1 MYIFMIWNR
10 DMETKNL
17 SYGNLT
23 FGNDMSRIVRGIAII
38 LMVCNHSMPGKVIG
52 FAVPLFSFLVG
63 YGYAFAKKRGA
74 SHSLSRIWHLLRDY
88 WFVIFA
94 ICLPAAL
101 ISYHKPLAAGD
112 IALAMFGM
120 NPCLNCFCWYIYFY
134 IFAMLTMPGIARVV
148 DRFSW
153 KGTLAVALGFGALY
167 WWIQGIAPADRIWG
181 WNIAYR
187 VTRYMPVVAVGYLVA
202 KRNLVSLVRLPKS
215 PLVPVAAL
223 AVMTGVYF
231 LRGLDYAKILDCLW
245 APLFAFATAALFKD
259 YTMKPIRGFLTQM
272 GLKSMNIW
280 FLHALFFTAS
290 TKGLFYPLVGWIH
303 WTPGYVAA
311 ILGLSYLFA
320 VTVDGIMRTWG
331 RGRAAIVR
339 FARR

>member
-1 MYIFMIWNR
+1 MN
-10 DMETKNL
+10 TNSLK
-17 SYGNLT
+17 

-63 YGYAFAKKRGA
+63 YGYAFAKNRGPR
-74 SHSLSRIWHLLRDY
+74 HSVSRIWHLLKDY

-101 ISYHKPLAAGD
+101 ISYHKPLAIGD

-120 NPCLNCFCWYIYFY
+120 NPVLSCFCWYIYFY
-134 IFAMLTMPGIARVV
+134 IFAMLAMPLIANGI

-153 KGTLAVALGFGALY
+153 KGTLAIALGFGALY

-187 VTRYMPVVAVGYLVA
+187 VTRYMPVVVVGYWVA
-202 KRNLVSLVRLPKS
+202 KQNLVGLIKLPKS
-215 PLVPVAAL
+215 PLVPVAAV
-223 AVMTGVYF
+223 AVMVGIYLT
-231 LRGLDYAKILDCLW
+231 RGIEYAKVLDCLW
-245 APLFAFATAALFKD
+245 APLFAFATAAMFQS
-259 YTMKPIRGFLTQM
+259 YNMKPIRGFLTQM

-280 FLHALFFTAS
+280 FLHALFFTAA

-320 VTVDGIMRTWG
+320 VVVGGIMRTWD
-331 RGRAAIVR
+331 RGREAIVR